1 MQVRPRAH
9 LSRSYA
15 RAIADGWR
23 THTHTGIPE
32 ELIEKKVGDATV
44 DVHSV
49 VKHNWQYLI
58 DRNFVPYARPSTHPL
73 TLVICGRD

>member
-1 MQVRPRAH
+1 MLVDDEH
-9 LSRSYA
+9 NTY
-15 RAIADGWR
+15 
-23 THTHTGIPE
+23 THTGIPE

-58 DRNFVPYARPSTHPL
+58 DRNFVPYARPPAHPL

>member
-1 MQVRPRAH
+1 
-9 LSRSYA
+9 
-15 RAIADGWR
+15 
-23 THTHTGIPE
+23 
-32 ELIEKKVGDATV
+32 LIEKKVGDATV

-58 DRNFVPYARPSTHPL
+58 DRNFVPYARPPTHPL